1 MPEVARS
8 AIGQWGRFRPDGFTV
23 LLAALSGLGVALVMA
38 REITRGVVLYP
49 DSLQYIAAARNLL
62 AGEGLS
68 GMSGW
73 PLTWWPPLYP
83 LLLAAASMGAW
94 DPLDVAGPVNAAV
107 FGLTIFV
114 VGRYLRQRLASRFL
128 AVWACLA
135 VVLSIPLV
143 ELASTA
149 LSGPL
154 FILLA
159 TLALV
164 RIDKYLVEGRLSI
177 LVWAAVFSALAW
189 QTRYIGVAVPLFV
202 GLLLLFQ
209 PGTPL
214 MQRAR
219 RIAVFSL
226 VAALPTV
233 LWMVRNYLLAG
244 KGVGNYRPIDYTLPT
259 LLRDVLDLL
268 WVGWLGL
275 DRRPPVLW
283 PSLEWLPAA
292 SALLLLAAVLVASA
306 GWMFARI
313 SHGRQVTLP
322 AGAHHVFGGFAVVY
336 FILLITA
343 LMLGQTHH
351 GVEARYLG
359 PLYIPLL
366 VAAVGALDRLLVRER
381 RRKPRGSAGGPPVLR
396 IGRTGR
402 VEVQRPL
409 AAVLTMVLSLWML
422 GQVPPSVDLIF
433 RAISG
438 DLYRGL
444 NVPRWANSETLRYIR
459 ENPID
464 GWVYTTEPYVV
475 YLHTNR
481 TGFYSRPATS
491 RPTGHAV
498 DEYHFAPGTTGQEQF
513 RQWLADVPDG
523 AYVIWFYN
531 SDNNRLYDY
540 SAADMRGAPELE
552 PVAEMAD
559 GVIFRIDRSD
569 TPRSNPHLS
578 AYASIVSGDA
588 GAPAVRSTFD
598 IRLDGATLTYL
609 KEPCVA
615 EDVAAKFF
623 LHLVPLNEIDLS
635 AASRHHESNFNNLD
649 FTFPQHG
656 AIWDGKCLGVVT
668 LPDYEIARIRTGQYI
683 SGEGKLWRAD
693 FIPPQS
699 PGVAAYRTAY
709 RSLLASDGPAARS
722 VFDVYLDDGTVYYVR
737 ESCNPEEDTA
747 ARFFLH
753 VAPVDV
759 ADLPASR
766 RPFGFE
772 NRDSPFALRG
782 EYFDGMCMTR
792 ARLPDYPIAHI
803 RTGQFVRGEGQVWRI
818 EIAGPSYP
826 PRESAGSGGS

>member
-8 AIGQWGRFRPDGFTV
+8 AIGQLERLRPDGFTV
-23 LLAALSGLGVALVMA
+23 LLAALSGLGAALVMVL
-38 REITRGVVLYP
+38 EITRGVVLYP
-49 DSLQYIAAARNLL
+49 DSLQYMAVARNLL

-73 PLTWWPPLYP
+73 PLTSWPPLYP

-107 FGLTIFV
+107 FGLTVFV

-128 AVWACLA
+128 AAWACLA

-159 TLALV
+159 TLALI
-164 RIDKYLVEGRLSI
+164 RFDKYLAEGRLSI

-209 PGTPL
+209 PGTRL
-214 MQRAR
+214 VQRAR

-226 VAALPTV
+226 VAALPMA

-244 KGVGNYRPIDYTLPT
+244 KGVGNYRPVDYTLST

-268 WVGWLGL
+268 WLDWLGL
-275 DRRPPVLW
+275 DRPLVLW

-306 GWMFARI
+306 GWIFARI

-481 TGFYSRPATS
+481 TGFSRLTTSRPA
-491 RPTGHAV
+491 GHAV
-498 DEYHFAPGTTGQEQF
+498 DEHYFASGTGQEQF

-523 AYVIWFYN
+523 SYVIWFYN

-588 GAPAVRSTFD
+588 GAPAIRSTFD
-598 IRLDGATLTYL
+598 VRVNGATLTYL

-615 EDVAAKFF
+615 EDVTAKFFLHLYPSDEAGLSADRRRIGSGVNNLDFTFAQRGAIWDGRCLVVITLPDYEIARIRTGQYISGEGRLWEADLSNPHLLSAYASIVSGDAGAPAVRSTFDIRLDGTTLTYLKEPCVSEDVAAKFF
-623 LHLVPLNEIDLS
+623 LHLYPSDEADLS
-635 AASRHHESNFNNLD
+635 ADRRRIGSYFNNQD
-649 FTFPQHG
+649 FDFPQHG
-656 AIWDGKCLGVVT
+656 VIWDGKCLGVVT

-683 SGEGKLWRAD
+683 SGEGKIWK
-693 FIPPQS
+693 
-699 PGVAAYRTAY
+699 VEM
-709 RSLLASDGPAARS
+709 
-722 VFDVYLDDGTVYYVR
+722 DDPSY
-737 ESCNPEEDTA
+737 
-747 ARFFLH
+747 
-753 VAPVDV
+753 
-759 ADLPASR
+759 
-766 RPFGFE
+766 
-772 NRDSPFALRG
+772 LRG
-782 EYFDGMCMTR
+782 
-792 ARLPDYPIAHI
+792 AH
-803 RTGQFVRGEGQVWRI
+803 
-818 EIAGPSYP
+818 
-826 PRESAGSGGS
+826 